1 MSGSQ
6 GPPPPEQGGVIPP
19 TPVVQTQV
27 RPPPMFQSQPGTPGL
42 WNRGTQAGA
51 QGNQG
56 NATPTAGGGG
66 NNGALSAMDVATLRE
81 LVGGN
86 TRLPDMRT
94 VPKIRSKDAN
104 LEGVIKYIKLQRYY
118 MQAQH
123 GRADPLTDNRFS
135 DKLPI
140 GGRPGLDMRIANGT
154 ATQQE
159 ILAMR
164 LNEEAAS
171 CLLFGAAECSEIS
184 DALQDN
190 WDDIEWP
197 LGHTPQMLQNVL
209 IRYVPEGAA
218 GKTVLEDELRKI
230 NWDDSMQ
237 P

>member
-1 MSGSQ
+1 
-6 GPPPPEQGGVIPP
+6 
-19 TPVVQTQV
+19 
-27 RPPPMFQSQPGTPGL
+27 
-42 WNRGTQAGA
+42 
-51 QGNQG
+51 
-56 NATPTAGGGG
+56 
-66 NNGALSAMDVATLRE
+66 MDVATLRE

-164 LNEEAAS
+164 LNEAAAS

-190 WDDIEWP
+190 WDDNEWP
-197 LGHTPQMLQNVL
+197 LGHTPQMLRNVL

-230 NWDDSMQ
+230 SWDDSMQ
-237 P
+237 PYALKDKFNRLELIYAYCGETLDEVDKVMLTCF